1 MPLPLSPFN
10 WTTVLPVVLDALNS
24 RGPSTTSDLVPVVQT
39 LAEKDFPDQAQRQ
52 LKHRSVA
59 EDRTRWAIFNGRHLG
74 FITTISHGVFSITD
88 EGSRWVETHPYP
100 LSREEIAHTRSRANE
115 AIKSKQT
122 SSEDDERDESS
133 DTDRDADFAWVLRTG
148 RDGERERAA
157 LERNQGLPGMDYG
170 PLTNAAPALAEIK
183 SAMRTEHPEM
193 KAGTIS
199 NLAGQLNRFKNE
211 MQMGDL
217 VLMPS
222 KHERNRIYYGYV
234 SGPYEYRPEAPVE
247 FRHVRPI
254 EWASDYFYR
263 DDLGEDLK
271 NSLGALQT
279 LLKIKRNNAF
289 ERLNSVIAGLGDPDA
304 LSSDEHSAA
313 PSFDWVPFF
322 GEFARKLLDYSSDRE
337 PLLSALRDA
346 ANLSHRPSLFKHLWT
361 WYTEQG
367 AEEANDID
375 PFTVLGTLARQISD
389 PNRIALCSAIKETFN
404 LQAPVPHDF
413 SGLPRI
419 NNLNS
424 RFEAKTDD
432 VGNKSF
438 YDGIWKLL
446 DAALAHS
453 SQPSAENAAAFTS
466 SFDNATAS
474 RGMVRYTMV
483 LFMASPN
490 VFLSLDSVNSRF
502 LGSTAALGRNPST
515 TVTNGQEYLDFI
527 DEVRAYIADSEIE
540 PATLYAL
547 SYEAWDLAN
556 AAEAGESITAAE
568 EPDEDERFTID
579 DLLEQGC
586 FIPREEIELMMNRLR
601 EKKNLILQG
610 PPGTGKTWVA
620 RQLAHIL
627 CGTDSDEST
636 TAVQFHPSMSYE
648 DFIQGFRPSGDGKL
662 TLAKGPL
669 LKAVDKANEDE
680 TTPHVVVI
688 EEINR
693 GNPAQIFGD
702 MLTLLEA
709 DKRNPENALTTLYS
723 PDGETIFLPK
733 NLYIIGTMNQADR
746 SLAMLDMALRRRF
759 AFITLRPQLNAS
771 WRRFCIEHRR
781 CNESALV
788 DIAQRIN
795 TVNELISDD
804 FTLGP
809 AYEIGHSFVTP
820 LRELKDSS
828 YATTMMWFANVI
840 ESELKP
846 LLTEYWFDNS
856 PALENALRVLR

>member
-1 MPLPLSPFN
+1 
-10 WTTVLPVVLDALNS
+10 
-24 RGPSTTSDLVPVVQT
+24 
-39 LAEKDFPDQAQRQ
+39 
-52 LKHRSVA
+52 
-59 EDRTRWAIFNGRHLG
+59 
-74 FITTISHGVFSITD
+74 
-88 EGSRWVETHPYP
+88 
-100 LSREEIAHTRSRANE
+100 
-115 AIKSKQT
+115 
-122 SSEDDERDESS
+122 
-133 DTDRDADFAWVLRTG
+133 
-148 RDGERERAA
+148 
-157 LERNQGLPGMDYG
+157 MDYG
-170 PLTNAAPALAEIK
+170 PLTNTASTLAEIK

-193 KAGTIS
+193 KTATIS
-199 NLAGQLNRFKNE
+199 NVAGQLNRFKND
-211 MQMGDL
+211 MQVGDL

-222 KHERNRIYYGYV
+222 KHKRNRIYYGYV
-234 SGPYEYRPEAPVE
+234 SGPYEYHPEAPME

-254 EWASDYFYR
+254 EWASDFFYR
-263 DDLGEDLK
+263 DELGQDLR
-271 NSLGALQT
+271 NSLGAIQT

-289 ERLNSVIAGLGDPDA
+289 ERLNSVIVGLGDPDA
-304 LSSDEHSAA
+304 LPEDEKNEA
-313 PSFDWVPFF
+313 PIFDWVPFF
-322 GEFARKLLDYSSDRE
+322 EEFALTLLEYERDR
-337 PLLSALRDA
+337 PALLSKMRESSV
-346 ANLSHRPSLFKHLWT
+346 LSHRPSLFKHLWEAQNGDGL
-361 WYTEQG
+361 EQP
-367 AEEANDID
+367 EDVD
-375 PFTVLGTLARQISD
+375 PFTMLSTLAQRVSYA
-389 PNRIALCSAIKETFN
+389 NRVALCSAIKESFN
-404 LQAPVPHDF
+404 LKAPVPKDF
-413 SGLPRI
+413 SGLP
-419 NNLNS
+419 NLQISHSETNS
-424 RFEAKTDD
+424 KGTDSYESC
-432 VGNKSF
+432 GEIWAF
-438 YDGIWKLL
+438 YGCALSY
-446 DAALAHS
+446 AA
-453 SQPSAENAAAFTS
+453 QPSKQSAADFIS
-466 SFDNATAS
+466 SFDSVTGGRSLAQ
-474 RGMVRYTMV
+474 YTTR
-483 LFMASPN
+483 LFLAAPQTF
-490 VFLSLDSVNSRF
+490 VPLDSTSNRF
-502 LGSTAALGRNPST
+502 LGSATALGRNPLST
-515 TVTNGQEYLDFI
+515 ISNGRDYLDLLGEVKEFI
-527 DEVRAYIADSEIE
+527 TDSNLE
-540 PATLYAL
+540 PATIYAL
-547 SYEAWDLAN
+547 SFEAQELGK

-759 AFITLRPQLNAS
+759 AFITLRPQLNAA
-771 WRRFCIEHRR
+771 WRHFCIEHRK
-781 CNESALV
+781 CDESALV
-788 DIAQRIN
+788 DIAQRLN
-795 TVNELISDD
+795 TVNDLISDD

-809 AYEIGHSFVTP
+809 VYEIGHSFVTP

-828 YATTMMWFANVI
+828 YATTMSWFDNVI

-846 LLTEYWFDNS
+846 LLTEYWFDNGS
-856 PALENALRVLR
+856 ALENALHVLR